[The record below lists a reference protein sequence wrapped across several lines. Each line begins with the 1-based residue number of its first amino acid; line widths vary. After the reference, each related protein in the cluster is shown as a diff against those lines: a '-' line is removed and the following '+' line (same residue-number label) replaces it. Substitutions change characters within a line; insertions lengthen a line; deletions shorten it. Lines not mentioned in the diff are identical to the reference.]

1 MNYTNKPKVIVVG
14 AGVAGLTTGIYL
26 LDNGFDVEIYEK
38 HYVPGGECTGWY
50 RKGQYIDGCAH
61 WIVGTE
67 PSSELYPLWEHIG
80 AFDGNPEVFPTEY
93 LTKFQLSDGR
103 FFTFYSD
110 LDKLENE
117 FLTFFPEDKRAIK
130 RFLNTVKVYRFTHI
144 PVKKPLDLMNWFQY
158 IAYGLSLLPMALPF
172 AHYKHVSLERY
183 IRHFKNEDL
192 KSIFLR
198 FLDPGYN
205 IHSFFYVCQTFSKG
219 DAGVVEGGSLAMMQ
233 RVAENFKRKGGK
245 LFLSTPVDEVLVNN
259 KTAYGIRLAS
269 GEELR
274 ADYVVAATD
283 AHYTLNRLLRGK
295 VKDKG
300 FERQFKDSVA
310 NPVHSSMM
318 LAYRTTHNMTDYPR
332 MMDFMIDEPFNWMGC
347 HYNHFAIRNF
357 TFDKSLPS
365 KNGETLLT
373 VLLPTNEEV
382 YQSLKGLSAEEYKKK
397 KAEFAGIFTKLI
409 LEKTGLKEEELE
421 LLDVTSP
428 LTYERY
434 TNAYK
439 GSYMSFV
446 TTDKTHGLMRPGLI
460 KGLKN
465 FVIAGQWIMPPGGL
479 PIALFSGKH
488 AAYRITKM
496 AGKKFLNKEEKATT
510 LLKRFSIGR

>member
-1 MNYTNKPKVIVVG
+1 MNYTSKPKVIVVG

-67 PSSELYPLWEHIG
+67 PSSELYPLWEHVG

-318 LAYRTTHNMTDYPR
+318 LDYRTTHNMTDYPR
-332 MMDFMIDEPFNWMGC
+332 MMDFMIDEPFDWMGC
-347 HYNHFAIRNF
+347 HYNHFAI
-357 TFDKSLPS
+357 
-365 KNGETLLT
+365 
-373 VLLPTNEEV
+373 
-382 YQSLKGLSAEEYKKK
+382 
-397 KAEFAGIFTKLI
+397 
-409 LEKTGLKEEELE
+409 
-421 LLDVTSP
+421 
-428 LTYERY
+428 
-434 TNAYK
+434 
-439 GSYMSFV
+439 
-446 TTDKTHGLMRPGLI
+446 
-460 KGLKN
+460 
-465 FVIAGQWIMPPGGL
+465 
-479 PIALFSGKH
+479 
-488 AAYRITKM
+488 
-496 AGKKFLNKEEKATT
+496 
-510 LLKRFSIGR
+510 